1 MAGWHHRLDGHESEW
16 TPGVGDGQGVLAC
29 CNSWGRKESDTTEQ
43 LNWTELNFDSLIII
57 CLSMDPFEFIIL
69 GVHWASCIGQYL
81 SSNLESFQQLL
92 LQMFLLSLPLSS
104 PSETWIMHIC
114 LLDVSLSS
122 LIFIQPTQICCWTF
136 PVIFSFQ
143 LL

>member
-1 MAGWHHRLDGHESEW
+1 MCDKSLLLLAFK
-16 TPGVGDGQGVLAC
+16 TPFLSSA
-29 CNSWGRKESDTTEQ
+29 
-43 LNWTELNFDSLIII
+43 FDSSIII

-81 SSNLESFQQLL
+81 SSNLEIFQQLL

-104 PSETWIMHIC
+104 PSETWITHTC

-122 LIFIQPTQICCWTF
+122 LILYSANSNLLLNLSSNFFISVI
-136 PVIFSFQ
+136 VIFNCKISFGS
-143 LL
+143 LF